1 MLIVSLLLPLVGGAI
16 TPLFGFKSRKARE
29 RYILSVVL
37 LTSLSV
43 LACLLRPDAEPL
55 VLFRLTDT
63 LSCSLKLDGLGRLFA
78 GLVAFLWPLAT
89 LYAFEYMAHEG
100 REDSFFAYYTMS
112 YAATLGIA
120 ASGDIVTMYVFY
132 ELLTLA
138 TLPLV
143 LHGMSHRSVAAGLKY
158 LYYSLG
164 GAAMAFI
171 GVMLIVFY
179 GDGAAFRMGGV
190 LYALPESN
198 AGLMR
203 FGYLLAFL
211 GFGVKAAAFPF
222 HDWLPTASVAPTPVT
237 ALLHAVAVVKAGVFA
252 VIRATYYSF
261 GTALIAGTYA
271 QYVPLCIASLT
282 VVFGAV
288 MAVREQHLKRRLAY
302 STVSNLSYILLGA
315 LLLTPEGLAGGLLHL
330 VFHAL
335 MKITLFCAA
344 GAVLVQTNKQYVQD
358 IRGFFRIMPKT
369 MSAFVLGALAMTGIP
384 PLIGFTSK
392 WQLAVA
398 ALRTG
403 GAFGGIALAALLI
416 SAVLTAVYLL
426 VPAFSA
432 CFSPRNQGDG
442 LTGEHYDPSW
452 RMLVPL
458 AVWSLAILALSLYSA
473 PLYDYIARIASGA
486 I

>member
-1 MLIVSLLLPLVGGAI
+1 MFIVSLLLPLIGGAM
-16 TPLFGFKSRKARE
+16 TPHFRFKSRKDRQV
-29 RYILSVVL
+29 YTLSIVTM
-37 LTSLSV
+37 TSLAV
-43 LACLLRPDAEPL
+43 FHCLLNPAAQPL
-55 VLFRLTDT
+55 LLFKLTDT
-63 LSCSLKLDGLGRLFA
+63 LPCTLRFDGLGRLFA
-78 GLVAFLWPLAT
+78 GLVAILWPLAT
-89 LYAFEYMAHEG
+89 LYAFEYMAHESK
-100 REDSFFAYYTMS
+100 EDSFFAYYTMS

-120 ASGDIVTMYVFY
+120 ASGDIVTMYIFY

-143 LHGMSHRSVAAGLKY
+143 MHGKSHRSVAAGLKY

-164 GAAMAFI
+164 GAAMAFV

-179 GDGAAFRMGGV
+179 GDSTAFTMGGV
-190 LYALPESN
+190 LTALPEAN
-198 AGLMR
+198 TGLLR

-211 GFGVKAAAFPF
+211 GFGVKAAVFPF

-252 VIRATYYSF
+252 VIRATYYGF

-271 QYVPLCIASLT
+271 QYVPLCLSALT
-282 VVFGAV
+282 IVFGAV

-302 STVSNLSYILLGA
+302 STVSNLSYILLGV
-315 LLLTPEGLAGGLLHL
+315 LLLTPAGLTGALTHM

-344 GAVLVQTNKQYVQD
+344 GAVLVKTNKQYVQD
-358 IRGFFRIMPKT
+358 IRGFYGIMPKT
-369 MSAFVLGALAMTGIP
+369 FAAFILGALAMTGIP

-392 WQLAVA
+392 WLLAEA
-398 ALRTG
+398 ALSLG
-403 GAFGGIALAALLI
+403 GAYGFIGLAALLI

-432 CFSPRNQGDG
+432 CFSPRNHGDG
-442 LTGEHYDPSW
+442 LAKKRYDPTW
-452 RMLVPL
+452 QMLLPL
-458 AVWSLAILALSLYSA
+458 VLWMLIMVVLSLNSA
-473 PLYDYIARIASGA
+473 PLIEYVFGIASGV

>member
-16 TPLFGFKSRKARE
+16 TPLFHFKSRVKRE
-29 RYILSVVL
+29 IYVFSVVL

-43 LACLLRPDAEPL
+43 LYCLMNPSDEPL
-55 VLFRLTDT
+55 VLFHLTDS
-63 LSCSLKLDGLGRLFA
+63 LSCTLKYDGLGRLFA
-78 GLVAFLWPLAT
+78 GLVAILWPLAT
-89 LYAFEYMAHEG
+89 LYAFEYMKHEG
-100 REDSFFAYYTMS
+100 KEDSFFAYYTMS

-120 ASGDIVTMYVFY
+120 ASGDIVTMYIFY

-143 LHGMSHRSVAAGLKY
+143 MHGMSHRSVAAGLKY

-164 GAAMAFI
+164 GAAMAFV

-179 GDGAAFRMGGV
+179 GNGTAFAMGGV
-190 LYALPESN
+190 LTALPEGN
-198 AGLMR
+198 QGLLR

-211 GFGVKAAAFPF
+211 GFGVKAAVFPF

-252 VIRATYYSF
+252 VIRATYFSF
-261 GTALIAGTYA
+261 GTVLIAGTYA
-271 QYVPLCIASLT
+271 QYIPLCLASFT

-315 LLLTPEGLAGGLLHL
+315 LLLTPAGLTGALTHM

-344 GAVLVQTNKQYVQD
+344 GAVLVKTNKQYVQD

-369 MSAFVLGALAMTGIP
+369 FCAFILGALAMTGIP

-392 WQLAVA
+392 WLLAEA
-398 ALRTG
+398 A
-403 GAFGGIALAALLI
+403 IASGVLFAYIGLAALLI
-416 SAVLTAVYLL
+416 SAILTAVYLL

-442 LTGEHYDPSW
+442 LTNKRYDPSW
-452 RMLVPL
+452 QMLVPL
-458 AVWSLAILALSLYSA
+458 ALWSLMTLALSLYST
-473 PLYDYIARIASGA
+473 PLLDYISRIASGV